1 MTPVI
6 LYSCLFLP
14 LFYVRASF
22 SAFFHERCTLLVVVM
37 LVAILP
43 KKSLLSFLM
52 MIEIGA
58 QCVANYSLVP
68 GAPPVAYISK
78 GG

>member
-1 MTPVI
+1 MTLVI
-6 LYSCLFLP
+6 IITLYSCSF
-14 LFYVRASF
+14 FASF
-22 SAFFHERCTLLVVVM
+22 YIMDFFHERCTLLVVVM

>member
-1 MTPVI
+1 MTLVI
-6 LYSCLFLP
+6 LYSCLFFP
-14 LFYVRASF
+14 SFYIRATF
-22 SAFFHERCTLLVVVM
+22 SAVFHERCTLLVVVM

-43 KKSLLSFLM
+43 KKSLLM

>member
-1 MTPVI
+1 MTLVI
-6 LYSCLFLP
+6 LYSCLFFP
-14 LFYVRASF
+14 SFYISV
-22 SAFFHERCTLLVVVM
+22 FFYERCTLLVVVM

>member
-1 MTPVI
+1 MTLVI
-6 LYSCLFLP
+6 LYSCLF
-14 LFYVRASF
+14 FASF
-22 SAFFHERCTLLVVVM
+22 YISVFFYERCTLLVVVM

>member
-1 MTPVI
+1 MH
-6 LYSCLFLP
+6 
-14 LFYVRASF
+14 
-22 SAFFHERCTLLVVVM
+22 FFGGGHVGRHF
-37 LVAILP
+37 A
-43 KKSLLSFLM
+43 KKSSLSFLM

>member
-1 MTPVI
+1 MTLVI
-6 LYSCLFLP
+6 LYSCLFFP
-14 LFYVRASF
+14 SFYIRAF
-22 SAFFHERCTLLVVVM
+22 IHERCTLLVVVM

-43 KKSLLSFLM
+43 KKSLLPFLM